1 MLDAVA
7 CAHLEYDYLVVMEML
22 STFNLNLAKQV
33 KDNQPQHWCMCK
45 FPQMC
50 WEKLTNNL
58 AKFFNSWLRRE
69 RHHNISVFFI
79 EHIDKV
85 GSLLNGHHRGIH
97 KWKGFF
103 SPKVSMKI
111 MANIAKG
118 ETYPTHVYIGDF
130 IKVLIGLFSLPMR
143 FKHVG

>member
-1 MLDAVA
+1 
-7 CAHLEYDYLVVMEML
+7 
-22 STFNLNLAKQV
+22 
-33 KDNQPQHWCMCK
+33 
-45 FPQMC
+45 MC

-118 ETYPTHVYIGDF
+118 ETYPTHVYIGGF
-130 IKVLIGLFSLPMR
+130 IKVLIRLFSLPMR
-143 FKHVG
+143 FRHVGPITMYFHSIVLFPDHVNSSMQLHVIATVR